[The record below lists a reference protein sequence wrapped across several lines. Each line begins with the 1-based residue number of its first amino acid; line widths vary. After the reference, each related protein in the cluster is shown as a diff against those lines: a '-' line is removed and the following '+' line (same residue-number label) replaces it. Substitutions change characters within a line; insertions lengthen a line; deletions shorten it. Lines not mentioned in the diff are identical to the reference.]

1 MEHAVKGLLPMSTPR
16 LTATSFAILG
26 LLAIKPWSTYEL
38 TKQMRRSLIH
48 VWPRAESNLYQEP
61 RRLVTAGLATAEV
74 RLVGRRPRT
83 EYAITPAGREALD
96 AWLAE
101 PAAPTVLES
110 EAMIKVLFGD
120 RLPPEVLVRQLEAF
134 AEEAESTEDPW
145 RAIARDYIA
154 GEGPFPERTH
164 VNALYW
170 VLLDRWARL
179 RSDWA
184 RWAISEVA
192 TWPDGAGPRDR
203 ATVRA
208 MLADAL
214 DDEGPHPL
222 GRLARRVPTEA

>member
-1 MEHAVKGLLPMSTPR
+1 
-16 LTATSFAILG
+16 
-26 LLAIKPWSTYEL
+26 
-38 TKQMRRSLIH
+38 
-48 VWPRAESNLYQEP
+48 
-61 RRLVTAGLATAEV
+61 
-74 RLVGRRPRT
+74 
-83 EYAITPAGREALD
+83 
-96 AWLAE
+96 
-101 PAAPTVLES
+101 
-110 EAMIKVLFGD
+110 MIKVLFGD
-120 RLPPEVLVRQLEAF
+120 HLPPAVLVRQLEAF

-154 GEGPFPERTH
+154 GDGPFPERTH

-203 ATVRA
+203 AAVRS

-214 DDEGPHPL
+214 DDVGLDPMGP
-222 GRLARRVPTEA
+222 RLLRAPSET